1 MFCPPRG
8 AKTCISLWTNTSV
21 RRWLYPLFQ
30 NQSPPFCSP
39 LFSEN
44 YLNHQVRINKIV
56 SKYTTNYK
64 LPYFYGFPKALY
76 LQSLFGQMVECS
88 FTNLSLSRFESS
100 CSHLTFA
107 PASSKEFL
115 DIQVTIEC
123 EFTLKRV
130 CDLIGTYSL
139 YIPPWLRK
147 RFKFIVLRL
156 LQIHL

>member
-1 MFCPPRG
+1 
-8 AKTCISLWTNTSV
+8 
-21 RRWLYPLFQ
+21 
-30 NQSPPFCSP
+30 
-39 LFSEN
+39 
-44 YLNHQVRINKIV
+44 
-56 SKYTTNYK
+56 
-64 LPYFYGFPKALY
+64 
-76 LQSLFGQMVECS
+76 MVECS

-156 LQIHL
+156 LQIHLWVKKLNLFNFTHAPSKTLPQFLSLSPKQTRIAHSTRTAFSEDIFPWAERGGEDYAVEKITKISKGIGHKFW